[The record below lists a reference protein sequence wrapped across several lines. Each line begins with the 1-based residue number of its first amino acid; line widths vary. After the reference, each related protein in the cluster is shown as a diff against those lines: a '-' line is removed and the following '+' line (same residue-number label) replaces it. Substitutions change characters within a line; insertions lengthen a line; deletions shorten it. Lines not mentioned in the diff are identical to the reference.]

1 MTEQEILR
9 QFNAPKGAILDT
21 VFKNGNIK
29 IKRKTTCSR
38 CGNGNG
44 IFYTHVCNGVPI
56 PSHVDQ
62 GVCFKCLG
70 SGWEWT
76 TEILMTPE
84 NEAKAEQRRAKE
96 REKQAEKQKEID
108 ALNAQKEAE
117 RKAKEEA
124 ERIAREQEEARI
136 RAEKAISKHVGN
148 IGDKIDL
155 EVEYV
160 KTAWFEVKSFAGFG
174 TETMYVHTF
183 KDADGNKLVWKTSTD
198 NFRFKINLE
207 NPNESEEVVKVG
219 DMVHI
224 KGTIK
229 EHSEYKDEKQT
240 ALTRCK
246 VTKGE

>member
-1 MTEQEILR
+1 MTEQEILK
-9 QFNAPKGAILDT
+9 QFNAPKGAILDK

-117 RKAKEEA
+117 KKAQEEA
-124 ERIAREQEEARI
+124 EAKARAEEEARI
-136 RAEKAISKHVGN
+136 KAEKAMSNYRGNVGE
-148 IGDKIDL
+148 KIDEQVTYL
-155 EVEYV
+155 GS
-160 KTAWFEVKSFAGFG
+160 AHFEVKSFSGFG
-174 TETMYVHTF
+174 TETMYVHNF
-183 KDADGNKLVWKTSTD
+183 RDNEGNKLVWKTSTD
-198 NFRFKINLE
+198 NFAWKF
-207 NPNESEEVVKVG
+207 NEETKEFDRILDAGDKV
-219 DMVHI
+219 HL

-240 ALTRCK
+240 TLTRCK
-246 VTKGE
+246 VQKGE

>member
-9 QFNAPKGAILDT
+9 QFNAPKGAILDK
-21 VFKNGNIK
+21 VFKNGNIR
-29 IKRKTTCSR
+29 IKTKSVCSR

-70 SGWEWT
+70 EGWEWS

-96 REKQAEKQKEID
+96 REKQAEKQKELD
-108 ALNAQKEAE
+108 ALYAQKEAE
-117 RKAKEEA
+117 RKAQEEA

-136 RAEKAISKHVGN
+136 RAEKAMSNYRGN
-148 IGDKIDL
+148 VGDKIDEQVTYL
-155 EVEYV
+155 GS
-160 KTAWFEVKSFAGFG
+160 AHFEVKSFSGFG
-174 TETMYVHTF
+174 TETMYVHNF
-183 KDADGNKLVWKTSTD
+183 RDNEGNKLVWKTSTD
-198 NFRFKINLE
+198 NFAWKLNEETNEFDRVVEAGQRVNL
-207 NPNESEEVVKVG
+207 
-219 DMVHI
+219 

-229 EHSEYKDEKQT
+229 AHSEYKEEKQT
-240 ALTRCK
+240 SVTRCK
-246 VTKGE
+246 VTI

>member
-1 MTEQEILR
+1 MTEQEILK
-9 QFNAPKGAILDT
+9 QFNAPKGAILDK

-84 NEAKAEQRRAKE
+84 NEAKAEQRRARE

-136 RAEKAISKHVGN
+136 KAEKAMSNYRGNVGE
-148 IGDKIDL
+148 KIDEQVTYL
-155 EVEYV
+155 GS
-160 KTAWFEVKSFAGFG
+160 AHFEVKSFSGFG
-174 TETMYVHTF
+174 TETMYVHNF
-183 KDADGNKLVWKTSTD
+183 RDNEGNKLVWKTSTD
-198 NFRFKINLE
+198 NFAWKLNEETNEFDRILEAGQRVNL
-207 NPNESEEVVKVG
+207 
-219 DMVHI
+219 

-229 EHSEYKDEKQT
+229 AHNEYKEEKQT
-240 ALTRCK
+240 SVTRCK
-246 VTKGE
+246 VTI

>member
-9 QFNAPKGAILDT
+9 QFNAPQGAILDK

-117 RKAKEEA
+117 RKAQEEA
-124 ERIAREQEEARI
+124 EAKARAEEEARI
-136 RAEKAISKHVGN
+136 KAEKAMSNYRGNVGE
-148 IGDKIDL
+148 KIDEQVTYL
-155 EVEYV
+155 GS
-160 KTAWFEVKSFAGFG
+160 AHFEVKSFSGFG
-174 TETMYVHTF
+174 TETMYVHNF
-183 KDADGNKLVWKTSTD
+183 RDNEGNKLVWKTSTD
-198 NFRFKINLE
+198 NFAWKLNEETNEFDRILEAGQRVNL
-207 NPNESEEVVKVG
+207 
-219 DMVHI
+219 

-229 EHSEYKDEKQT
+229 AHNEYKEEKQT
-240 ALTRCK
+240 SVTRCK
-246 VTKGE
+246 VTI

>member
-1 MTEQEILR
+1 MTEQEILK
-9 QFNAPKGAILDT
+9 QFNAPEGAILDT

-29 IKRKTTCSR
+29 IKRKTTCWR
-38 CGNGNG
+38 CGNKQG
-44 IFYTHVCNGVPI
+44 IFFTHVCNGVPV
-56 PSHVDQ
+56 PSHVDG
-62 GVCFKCLG
+62 GVCWRCNG
-70 SGWEWT
+70 SGWEWES
-76 TEILMTPE
+76 EILMTPE
-84 NEAKAEQRRAKE
+84 NKAKAEARRAKE
-96 REKQAEKQKEID
+96 AERRAKEI
-108 ALNAQKEAE
+108 AEKEAE

-136 RAEKAISKHVGN
+136 RAEKAISKYVGN

-160 KTAWFEVKSFAGFG
+160 RTGSFEVKSFTGFG

-198 NFRFKINLE
+198 NFRFKINYE
-207 NPNESEEVVKVG
+207 NLNESEEIVKVG
-219 DMVHI
+219 DKVHL

-229 EHSEYKDEKQT
+229 EHSEYRDEKQT

-246 VTKGE
+246 VTV